1 MHIDPGDT
9 RSFPGSGSTMYDLS
23 GLGNHATVYGDPIHN
38 AFKGYFTIPNT
49 DAQPTINQYIEI
61 ANNSLVQNFSNGITA
76 CFWFR
81 PLSSQSSNEAV
92 CPGFRVR
99 ILSSSSKA
107 AQNLGASPDQMYISA
122 AVVYKT
128 LFTFQGRTQSVTS
141 NFYISAL
148 FNCPT
153 PKWLHITIVQMP
165 TVFIIYI
172 DGKLVTSSSAS
183 YYKLQT
189 QGWFPANT
197 PFNGI
202 PVVQNIRF
210 IGRYP
215 NGTLGSYY
223 YDGSHGSYR
232 LYNVP
237 LSSTMIQDIY
247 NDEKTRYL
255 GSNEVSLA
263 PLITDGLVFSTKG
276 NLRSDTVGNTTG
288 QQVGTVYSYGSSGG
302 YTLFGDPP
310 EDRPKDFY
318 DAIKYTNTAVL
329 QNVNSITMSVWFRSE
344 FYPLPTW
351 VKNRVTSTVDYRLGF
366 GLIDKYQPQVRSYQ
380 SGGSYVWTKEGEG
393 FQLFWRGS
401 RSATSMKGSMYC
413 RIGSGSHATVFSGSY
428 NHKGA
433 NVFATRSED
442 LFQQNTWYNITVVV
456 ASNGSYAFYVQGE
469 EVSSYTVT
477 SFPGLDFGNTNDM
490 WIGRGK
496 NAGWDAANFETSGGT
511 VNIGRVHIYN
521 RPLTE
526 AEVWQNYSAE
536 KAIYYP

>member
-23 GLGNHATVYGDPIHN
+23 GLGNHATVYGNPVHN
-38 AFKGYFTIPNT
+38 AFKGYFNIP
-49 DAQPTINQYIEI
+49 DGDSQPQTKQYIEI
-61 ANNSLVQNFSNGITA
+61 AANSTKQDFTSGITVCA
-76 CFWFR
+76 WHR
-81 PLSSQSSNEAV
+81 PAARGSNTAV
-92 CPGFRVR
+92 CTHAGVLIRSNPDAVRWNGAGPGQ
-99 ILSSSSKA
+99 I
-107 AQNLGASPDQMYISA
+107 YISA
-122 AVVYKT
+122 TVHYRGIETANPTAARMVIPLRIGG
-128 LFTFQGRTQSVTS
+128 LF
-141 NFYISAL
+141 Y
-148 FNCPT
+148 CPT
-153 PKWLHITIVQMP
+153 PRWLHITVVQTP
-165 TVFIIYI
+165 TDFILYI
-172 DGKLVTSSSAS
+172 DGQLLTASSAS
-183 YYKLQT
+183 YSRHYT
-189 QGWFPANT
+189 NGWSNPRTT
-197 PFNGI
+197 PFTGT
-202 PVVQNIRF
+202 PVAVTSGNNRY
-210 IGRYP
+210 IGRNDKTYYE
-215 NGTLGSYY
+215 GSY
-223 YDGSHGSYR
+223 GSIR
-232 LYNVP
+232 TYNVP
-237 LSSTMIQDIY
+237 LSSTLIQDIY

-276 NLRSDTVGNTTG
+276 NLRSNTVGNTTG

-310 EDRPKDFY
+310 QTTPKDFY
-318 DAIKYTNTAVL
+318 DAIRYTNTAVL
-329 QNVNSITMSVWFRSE
+329 QNFNSITMSVWFRSE

-351 VKNRVTSTVDYRLGF
+351 VKNNVTSTVDYRLGF

-380 SGGSYVWTKEGEG
+380 SGGSYVWTKLGEG
-393 FQLFWRGS
+393 FQLFWQGS

-413 RIGSGSHATVFSGSY
+413 RIGSGSSATVFSGNY

-477 SFPGLDFGNTNDM
+477 SFLGLDFSNTNDL

-496 NAGWDAANFETSGGT
+496 NAGWGVSYDTSGGT

-536 KAIYYP
+536 KAIYYT